1 MPAVQGLIDK
11 YILHKQQQDIPPPIS
26 TGVAVFILIAY
37 TIIYVAPFYLS
48 SLTRPSA
55 TLSRDAPSV
64 IRARITSVS
73 LSCLICSVVTFLL
86 LTSHGKEADPTRS
99 LNRDAIHMMG
109 YFPVGLAEMVNSL
122 LLTAGLFLGPLF
134 EHLVVERGWRAWAGL
149 PTPDMPRA
157 RVLGPLFEL
166 EDWVNWRNYVA
177 GPITEEVLFRGA
189 AVPLLLLAH
198 TPVRR
203 TVLLSPVVFGLAHLH
218 HAYEFS
224 VTNPHVPKWQVA
236 IRSLLQFAY
245 TTLFGC
251 YATFLY
257 LRTGSL
263 LAVCVVHSF
272 CNSMG
277 LPRFYGRVQ
286 RERNEGEEK
295 SAKPSSSSSPHSAP
309 QGNLLWTIAYYIL
322 SFVGAIYWYKHLWSQ
337 TESAHAL
344 ITIS

>member
-11 YILHKQQQDIPPPIS
+11 YILHKQQLMLAEEIPPPIS
-26 TGVAVFILIAY
+26 TRVAVITLIAY
-37 TIIYVAPFYLS
+37 TVIYVAPFYLS

-73 LSCLICSVVTFLL
+73 LSCGICSIVTFLV
-86 LTSHGKEADPTRS
+86 LTSHGNAGDATRLS
-99 LNRDAIHMMG
+99 GRDAIHMMG
-109 YFPVGLAEMVNSL
+109 YFPVGLAETINCL

-134 EHLVVERGWRAWAGL
+134 EHLVVERGWRAWVGL
-149 PTPDMPRA
+149 PSPDVPRA
-157 RVLGPLFEL
+157 RVLGPLFQL
-166 EDWVNWRNYVA
+166 DDWVSWRNYVA
-177 GPITEEVLFRGA
+177 GPITEEVLFRAA

-203 TVLLSPVVFGLAHLH
+203 TVLLSPIVFGLAHLH

-286 RERNEGEEK
+286 RETDASEEK
-295 SAKPSSSSSPHSAP
+295 PASSAA
-309 QGNLLWTIAYYIL
+309 QGNLLWTVAYYIL
-322 SFVGAIYWYKHLWSQ
+322 LFIGAVYWYKHLWPL

-344 ITIS
+344 VSIS